1 MNFLAHLHL
10 ADGAPGDMTGGVA
23 ADFVR
28 NPDLHRL
35 PPDVL
40 RGVMLHRLIDGFT
53 DRHPVTLR
61 SISRVSR
68 TMGWFGGIVID
79 IYYDHILARDWP
91 RYSSEPLSAFAARCY
106 TVLEAGHAALPIPE
120 PARDFM
126 RRFIDEDRLNQ
137 YATLAGIEDTLARVS
152 RVIAERI
159 PHRAIPLTDA
169 MPILVARDAE
179 LAADFH
185 AFYPELM
192 AFAAEQRLRPPDPP
206 RH

>member
-35 PPDVL
+35 APDVL

-61 SISRVSR
+61 SISRVAR
-68 TMGWFGGIVID
+68 AMGWYGGIVID

-91 RYSSEPLSAFAARCY
+91 RYSSEPLAAFAARSY
-106 TVLEAGHAALPIPE
+106 RVLEDGHGALPDD
-120 PARDFM
+120 ARDFI
-126 RRFIDEDRLNQ
+126 RKFVDEDRLNR
-137 YATLAGIEDTLARVS
+137 YATLDGIEDTLARVS
-152 RVIAERI
+152 EVIAKRI
-159 PHRAIPLTDA
+159 PNRAMWLPDA
-169 MPILVARDAE
+169 MPLLIERDAD
-179 LAADFH
+179 LAADFR

-192 AFAAEQRLRPPDPP
+192 AFAAEQKSRPAS
-206 RH
+206 

>member
-10 ADGAPGDMTGGVA
+10 ADGDPGDMTGGVA

-35 PPDVL
+35 TPDVL

-53 DRHPVTLR
+53 DRHPTTLR
-61 SISRVSR
+61 SISRVAR

-91 RYSSEPLSAFAARCY
+91 RYSPEPLAVFAARSY
-106 TVLEAGHAALPIPE
+106 EVLEVGHVGLPDD
-120 PARDFM
+120 ARKFM
-126 RRFIDEDRLNQ
+126 RRFIDEDRLNR
-137 YATLAGIEDTLARVS
+137 YATLDGIEDTLDRVS

-169 MPILVARDAE
+169 MPILIGRDAD

-185 AFYPELM
+185 EFYPELM
-192 AFAAEQRLRPPDPP
+192 AFAAEHRP
-206 RH
+206 R

>member
-10 ADGAPGDMTGGVA
+10 ADGDPGDMTGGVA

-35 PPDVL
+35 APDVL

-68 TMGWFGGIVID
+68 VMGWYGGIVID
-79 IYYDHILARDWP
+79 IFYDHLLARDWP
-91 RYSSEPLSAFAARCY
+91 RYSAEPLAAFASRCY
-106 TVLEAGHAALPIPE
+106 RVLEDGHGALPAD
-120 PARDFM
+120 ARDFI
-126 RRFIDEDRLNQ
+126 RRFIDEDRLNR
-137 YATLAGIEDTLARVS
+137 YATLDGIEDTLARVS
-152 RVIAERI
+152 KVIAKRI
-159 PHRAIPLTDA
+159 PNRAMWLPDA
-169 MPILVARDAE
+169 MPLLIERDAD
-179 LAADFH
+179 LATDFH

-192 AFAAEQRLRPPDPP
+192 AFAAEKRGG
-206 RH
+206 